1 MGLRRIQKRLRLD
14 ARLHRAVE
22 TRFSQLVARYHVGS
36 LLDAPCGDFNWMQHV
51 EFPDAFQYI
60 GGDIVQDL
68 VDELSRNYESGGRRF
83 VRLDVTRDELPSAD
97 LWLCRD
103 CLFHLPNADILAALK
118 NFQRSDIKYLLTTTF
133 TFPRSNMDIEHG
145 EFRYLNL
152 ELAPFSLP
160 KPLAYSKITSCHLP
174 RDGSGCGRA
183 RNSNTGSL
191 RRLGPLLLEA
201 GVALALAGHLD
212 PAGEQPR
219 VASSS
224 RSLRCV
230 RVVPVFLEGRDVIF
244 WLCGSSW
251 KRQAASATVSW
262 YGLRSAPDFR

>member
-1 MGLRRIQKRLRLD
+1 MLRTHLKNTVKRMLSINPWLYSLGWALHDLRKPIYRVGDDPAKDSPFDSIYKANSWACDESRSGCGSTLAYTEPLRRDFRK
-14 ARLHRAVE
+14 
-22 TRFSQLVARYHVGS
+22 LVARYHVGS

-118 NFQRSDIKYLLTTTF
+118 NFQKSDIKYLLTTTF

-152 ELAPFSLP
+152 ELTPFSLP
-160 KPLAYSKITSCHLP
+160 KPLAYIK
-174 RDGSGCGRA
+174 DY
-183 RNSNTGSL
+183 
-191 RRLGPLLLEA
+191 
-201 GVALALAGHLD
+201 
-212 PAGEQPR
+212 
-219 VASSS
+219 
-224 RSLRCV
+224 
-230 RVVPVFLEGRDVIF
+230 VVPFAPRWLGLWSRAQLEY
-244 WLCGSSW
+244 W
-251 KRQAASATVSW
+251 
-262 YGLRSAPDFR
+262 